1 MGGSATELEV
11 SRARCL
17 IELQGSGMDL
27 LARSING
34 TSAAIPG
41 PDGCVV

>member
-1 MGGSATELEV
+1 M

-17 IELQGSGMDL
+17 LELQGSGMGF
-27 LARSING
+27 LAGSING
-34 TSAAIPG
+34 TSAAIPR

>member
-1 MGGSATELEV
+1 M

-17 IELQGSGMDL
+17 LEPQGSGMGF

-41 PDGCVV
+41 PDGCAV